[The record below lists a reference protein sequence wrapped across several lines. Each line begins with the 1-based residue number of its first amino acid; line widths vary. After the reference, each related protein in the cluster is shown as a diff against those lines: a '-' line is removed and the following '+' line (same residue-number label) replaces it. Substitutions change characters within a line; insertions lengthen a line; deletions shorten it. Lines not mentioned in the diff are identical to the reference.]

1 LYVVEEGHERA
12 ECGRDRV
19 GATMLVQ
26 HGKHLKAFTVIK
38 CPLIVKKKTKG
49 ALANRIPNLPLPEET
64 SRGIGRS
71 SDENII

>member
-26 HGKHLKAFTVIK
+26 HGEHLKAFTVIK
-38 CPLIVKKKTKG
+38 CPLIVEKKTKG